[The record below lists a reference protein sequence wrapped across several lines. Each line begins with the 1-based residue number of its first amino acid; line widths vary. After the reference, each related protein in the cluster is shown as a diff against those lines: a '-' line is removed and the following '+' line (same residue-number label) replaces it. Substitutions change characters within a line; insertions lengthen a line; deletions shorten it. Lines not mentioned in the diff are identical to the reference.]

1 MFFFIGCQ
9 STKNIPIKRQNSI
22 SYSLEIRDRG
32 DRIYIVSKQM
42 KPLGGEHTIATIY
55 NQKKGEK
62 LFFDGDKLR
71 EEYKIIIDSNEK
83 IKSRKYYVL
92 KKYGDLESL
101 FGVVQVSEKK
111 DKLSYRF
118 FNRYRDDNEM
128 QNILKSNN
136 KNRFKIYGNYL
147 RYINKVYKFKPK
159 KKQELTHS
167 RDWLF
172 VWNLCD
178 KDIALKKDGSIWE
191 FKKMDC
197 DEGQISP
204 SYPIEIYH
212 YYLKPKKIGVPQD
225 NIKREEILSK
235 ILAKD
240 KIILKIKDIES
251 GEIKTFDLGKYG
263 KRVNRDGTLW
273 LLPQIEYEEL
283 KSSIL
288 FQKKR

>member
-1 MFFFIGCQ
+1 MFLFMGCQ

-22 SYSLEIRDRG
+22 SYSLEIRERG
-32 DRIYIVSKQM
+32 DTIYIVSKQI

-71 EEYKIIIDSNEK
+71 EEFKIIIDSNEK

-101 FGVVQVSEKK
+101 FGVVQVSEKT
-111 DKLSYRF
+111 DKLYYRF
-118 FNRYRDDNEM
+118 FNRYRDENEM
-128 QNILKSNN
+128 QSILKSNN
-136 KNRFKIYGNYL
+136 KNRFKIYDNYL
-147 RYINKVYKFKPK
+147 RHIKKVYKFKPK

-178 KDIALKKDGSIWE
+178 KDIAFKKDGSIWE

-204 SYPIEIYH
+204 PYSIEIYH
-212 YYLKPKKIGVPQD
+212 YYLKPKKIGVLQD
-225 NIKREEILSK
+225 NIKREEMVSK

-273 LLPQIEYEEL
+273 LSPQIEYEKL

>member
-22 SYSLEIRDRG
+22 SYSLEIRERG
-32 DRIYIVSKQM
+32 DTIYIVSKQI

-71 EEYKIIIDSNEK
+71 EEFKIIIDSNEK

-118 FNRYRDDNEM
+118 FNRYRDENEM
-128 QNILKSNN
+128 QSILKSNN
-136 KNRFKIYGNYL
+136 KNRFKIYDNYL
-147 RYINKVYKFKPK
+147 RHIKKVYKFKPK
-159 KKQELTHS
+159 KKKELTHS

-178 KDIALKKDGSIWE
+178 KDIALKKDSSLWE
-191 FKKMDC
+191 FKKIDC

-212 YYLKPKKIGVPQD
+212 YYLKPKKIGVLQD
-225 NIKREEILSK
+225 NIKREEMVSK

-273 LLPQIEYEEL
+273 LSPQIEYKERE
-283 KSSIL
+283 SSIL
-288 FQKKR
+288 YQKNR

>member
-1 MFFFIGCQ
+1 MGCQ

-22 SYSLEIRDRG
+22 SYSLEIRERG
-32 DRIYIVSKQM
+32 DTIYIVSKQI

-71 EEYKIIIDSNEK
+71 EEFKIIIDSNEK

-92 KKYGDLESL
+92 KKYGELESL

-128 QNILKSNN
+128 QSILKSNN
-136 KNRFKIYGNYL
+136 KNRFKIYDNYL
-147 RYINKVYKFKPK
+147 KHIKKVYKFKPK

-178 KDIALKKDGSIWE
+178 KDIAFKKDGSIWE
-191 FKKMDC
+191 FKKIDC
-197 DEGQISP
+197 DEGQISTP
-204 SYPIEIYH
+204 YSIEIYH
-212 YYLKPKKIGVPQD
+212 YYLKPKKIGVLQD
-225 NIKREEILSK
+225 NIKREEMVSK

-273 LLPQIEYEEL
+273 LSPQIEYEKL